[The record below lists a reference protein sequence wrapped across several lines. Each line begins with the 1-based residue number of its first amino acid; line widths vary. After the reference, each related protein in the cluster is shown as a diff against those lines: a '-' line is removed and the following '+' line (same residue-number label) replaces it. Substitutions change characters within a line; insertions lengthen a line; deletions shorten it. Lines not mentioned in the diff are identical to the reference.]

1 MAARLGRV
9 IYWAGCAVAAIGVL
23 LAAVVFLSWEM
34 SPPAHAINWMLLY
47 VGVAAA
53 AWLFG
58 RAARYVL
65 AGE

>member
-9 IYWAGCAVAAIGVL
+9 IYWTGCGMAVIAVL
-23 LAAVVFLSWEM
+23 LAGIVFFSWRMPPPVEAIEWIIRYLAAAVVF
-34 SPPAHAINWMLLY
+34 
-47 VGVAAA
+47 
-53 AWLFG
+53 WLVG